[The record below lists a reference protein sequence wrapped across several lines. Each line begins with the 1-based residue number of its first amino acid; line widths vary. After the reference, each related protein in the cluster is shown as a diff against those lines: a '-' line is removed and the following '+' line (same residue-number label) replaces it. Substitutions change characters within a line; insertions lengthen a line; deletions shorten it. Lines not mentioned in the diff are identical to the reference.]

1 MKKNGKNKNGDY
13 VVIQKGMVIIGEM
26 YSSEDIIV
34 EGKFTGD
41 LETKGKVIISKE
53 GYVEGNVKGR
63 DIIVYGKGKGDF
75 VAINIFQLYPVS
87 IFTGSAKARL
97 INVSEEAHYDGT
109 FVTLKDNEPGQSDR
123 NFEEKLNSTI
133 ERLNKE
139 KSPHFS
145 QVHMPPKPPRK
156 VHIPSPEPAVSAP
169 FHSEEEQKEKVPAA
183 NLNRNKNSFLKSKIS
198 QIESID

>member
-1 MKKNGKNKNGDY
+1 MKKSGRNENKDY
-13 VVIQKGMVIIGEM
+13 AVIQKGMEITGEM

-53 GYVEGNVKGR
+53 GYVEGNVKGQ

-87 IFTGSAKARL
+87 VFTGSAKARL

-109 FVTLKDNEPGQSDR
+109 FVTLKENEPNRADR
-123 NFEEKLNSTI
+123 NFEEKFNSTI

-139 KSPHFS
+139 KSPYFS
-145 QVHMPPKPPRK
+145 QVHMPPKK
-156 VHIPSPEPAVSAP
+156 VSMPSPEPVVSSP
-169 FHSEEEQKEKVPAA
+169 SPSKEEQKEKAPAD
-183 NLNRNKNSFLKSKIS
+183 NLIRSKNSFLKSKIS